1 MKKMFNWNFM
11 RITVMGQLS
20 RDSEPAACFKHCEI
34 ANSIINS
41 IINFPK
47 ICMVI
52 IFLKH
57 VYKRRKANAANILLT
72 YYFHICRLI
81 GFNWI
86 QSLVLKSSLSVE
98 GSSSSSFNL

>member
-1 MKKMFNWNFM
+1 MKKLFNCNFM

-20 RDSEPAACFKHCEI
+20 RDSEPTACFEHSVI

-41 IINFPK
+41 IIIFPK

-57 VYKRRKANAANILLT
+57 VYKRRKANAANALLT

-81 GFNWI
+81 GFN
-86 QSLVLKSSLSVE
+86 
-98 GSSSSSFNL
+98 